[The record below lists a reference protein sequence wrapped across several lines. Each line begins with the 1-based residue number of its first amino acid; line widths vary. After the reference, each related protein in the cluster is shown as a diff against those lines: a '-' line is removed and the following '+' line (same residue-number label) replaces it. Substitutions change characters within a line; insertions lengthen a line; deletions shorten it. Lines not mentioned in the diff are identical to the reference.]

1 MLQLSTPSTSFS
13 YIRPN
18 SMSMFAVVFLVVFDV
33 MWVVTSH
40 ANPRV
45 SPLETIGIPLLAT
58 GIGYVAIKALKAQTF
73 DDVDEVWLDGDD
85 LIVKNRGVVS
95 RVALVDVTDVV
106 DATIRD
112 SKGSSPRLRLML
124 RSRTS
129 NLGDSISF
137 LAGGARGPFGSVD
150 LKSILAM
157 LKRRIDEVSQS
168 SGYGAGPN

>member
-18 SMSMFAVVFLVVFDV
+18 SMSMFAIVFLVVFDV

-58 GIGYVAIKALKAQTF
+58 GIGYVAIKTF

-112 SKGSSPRLRLML
+112 SKGSSPRLRLTL